1 MNSFRIEVDG
11 VRYQGSWLLQGD
23 ILLVRSDYGSTS
35 VPLGELDPPTAARKV
50 LRQLAHIDEPTTRSS

>member
-11 VRYQGSWLLQGD
+11 IRYQGSWLLQGD
-23 ILLVRSDYGSTS
+23 ILQVRSAYGSAR
-35 VPLGELDPPTAARKV
+35 VPLGGQDPPTAARKV